1 MTPRTKWVTIPLS
14 FTAATAIL
22 SAGIAIGHALEVQA
36 QFVTRAEY
44 TENRNDVQTRFLK
57 DSLTL
62 VILKSEMLTRLDQQ
76 AVEQQRTNRIL
87 YRVACKL
94 YPSECDR

>member
-14 FTAATAIL
+14 FTAATGIL

-44 TENRNDVQTRFLK
+44 TENRRDVRERFLR

-62 VILKSEMLTRLDQQ
+62 VILKSELMTRMDQQ
-76 AVEQQRTNRIL
+76 QIEQQRTNRIL
-87 YRVACKL
+87 YRVACRMM
-94 YPSECDR
+94 PSECDR